1 MTIETLVQNFLST
14 FDMDPQ
20 TAEREITK
28 GLVDLAGG
36 DEDLYLSLR
45 NQAAAQVSAALEAR
59 LRAEVSEANLAHEEA
74 LGSGSDLS
82 LADFD
87 EIVAGLEEVTE
98 VVSEGVAD

>member
-59 LRAEVSEANLAHEEA
+59 LRTEVAEANLAHEEA
-74 LGSGSDLS
+74 GE
-82 LADFD
+82 A
-87 EIVAGLEEVTE
+87 AEEATE
-98 VVSEGVAD
+98 AVVEGEVNESVDQ

>member
-28 GLVDLAGG
+28 GLVDLADG
-36 DEDLYLSLR
+36 DEDLYLNLR

-74 LGSGSDLS
+74 VE
-82 LADFD
+82 A
-87 EIVAGLEEVTE
+87 VEEATE
-98 VVSEGVAD
+98 VVSEGVADESSDQ